1 MANFFGLS
9 HVDIAV
15 SDLARALKIYE
26 TCIGFAVKQ
35 QGEGFADLEATPI
48 RIRLLVT
55 KKPEARAA
63 IRVQSS
69 EVEAGIDALIKV
81 GCTLLYPATRTPQQE
96 LVGSVRDPDG
106 NIIAVWRELSEDEYD
121 FVPALPKELTW
132 TEDAEA
138 LLQALLKSVPA
149 LFRALARYRVTRE
162 AELLA
167 ERTRVVSRE
176 EVIRGFIL
184 ASPKVTRG
192 RNRKP
197 LVDQGIDVDK
207 YQADWDAD

>member
-1 MANFFGLS
+1 MALFFGIS

-15 SDLARALKIYE
+15 SDIDRALELYVG
-26 TCIGFAVKQ
+26 CLGFSVVTR
-35 QGEGFADLEATPI
+35 GEGFADLDAAPLKL
-48 RIRLLVT
+48 RLLVT
-55 KKPEARAA
+55 RKPEARAA
-63 IRVQSS
+63 IRVQAPK
-69 EVEAGIDALIKV
+69 VEEGLDALV
-81 GCTLLYPATRTPQQE
+81 QAGCALLYPAMRTAQQE

-106 NIIAVWRELSEDEYD
+106 NIISVWRELTEDELD

-132 TEDAEA
+132 TEDAESFLQS
-138 LLQALLKSVPA
+138 LLRSVPA

-162 AELLA
+162 AESLA
-167 ERTRVVSRE
+167 ARTRVVTRE

-197 LVDQGIDVDK
+197 LLEHGVDVDR